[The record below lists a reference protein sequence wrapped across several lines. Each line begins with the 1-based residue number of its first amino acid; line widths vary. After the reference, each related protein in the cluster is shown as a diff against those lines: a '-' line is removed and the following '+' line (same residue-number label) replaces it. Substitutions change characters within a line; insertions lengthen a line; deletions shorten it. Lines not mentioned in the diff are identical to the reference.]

1 MSKSEA
7 MNKKKDYC
15 EEERCRNEEEESA
28 MKKKRDGAKKSEVM
42 AKKMKLNSS
51 ASAVAEPAGSSSSS
65 EVPIENQGPCSN
77 SGSESGEPEL
87 RSSDPQ
93 GVDAEKLVVLT
104 DEPLREASPE
114 TDVNPEVDVLAT
126 PTVAGLRKWWRMV
139 RKYNVEKW
147 GQEPQDRDHT
157 LELSKKCKLI
167 HMDVYYAGNY
177 SGWHVKPEVGNQY
190 NVNVTIDGPVDPVMV
205 ALYEQNDKHSS
216 ALE

>member
-51 ASAVAEPAGSSSSS
+51 VHGGPRQTQSGSKPREGNHIFIYLLNCRFRSSSSSASFPRPSKRSQDKTNSAIESASAVAESAGSSSSS
-65 EVPIENQGPCSN
+65 EVPIENKGPRSD

-126 PTVAGLRKWWRMV
+126 PTVT
-139 RKYNVEKW
+139 E
-147 GQEPQDRDHT
+147 
-157 LELSKKCKLI
+157 
-167 HMDVYYAGNY
+167 
-177 SGWHVKPEVGNQY
+177 EV
-190 NVNVTIDGPVDPVMV
+190 VADGEEV
-205 ALYEQNDKHSS
+205 
-216 ALE
+216 

>member
-51 ASAVAEPAGSSSSS
+51 VHGGPRQTQSGSKPREGNHIFIYYPRWQIVGPIKASAVAEPAGSSSSS
-65 EVPIENQGPCSN
+65 EVPIENQGPCSD
-77 SGSESGEPEL
+77 SGSEYGEPEL

-114 TDVNPEVDVLAT
+114 TDVNPKSMYWLH
-126 PTVAGLRKWWRMV
+126 LQLQRKWWRMV

-147 GQEPQDRDHT
+147 GQE
-157 LELSKKCKLI
+157 L
-167 HMDVYYAGNY
+167 
-177 SGWHVKPEVGNQY
+177 
-190 NVNVTIDGPVDPVMV
+190 
-205 ALYEQNDKHSS
+205 QNSQNI
-216 ALE
+216 LP

>member
-65 EVPIENQGPCSN
+65 EVPIENKGPRSD

-126 PTVAGLRKWWRMV
+126 PTVTGLV
-139 RKYNVEKW
+139 SS
-147 GQEPQDRDHT
+147 
-157 LELSKKCKLI
+157 LS
-167 HMDVYYAGNY
+167 
-177 SGWHVKPEVGNQY
+177 
-190 NVNVTIDGPVDPVMV
+190 VN
-205 ALYEQNDKHSS
+205 
-216 ALE
+216 